1 MLKGVS
7 NLTQTPHHHYTNT
20 TPPRHKH
27 FSAFT
32 ISLHRFVRL
41 SSVIAL
47 IDILCFLD
55 SMKNISFPPFILR
68 TDKSVEVR
76 NWTDVG

>member
-7 NLTQTPHHHYTNT
+7 SLTQTPHHHYTNT

-32 ISLHRFVRL
+32 ISLHRFEKL
-41 SSVIAL
+41 SSVIAM
-47 IDILCFLD
+47 IAHFVFMIQ
-55 SMKNISFPPFILR
+55 
-68 TDKSVEVR
+68 
-76 NWTDVG
+76 

>member
-7 NLTQTPHHHYTNT
+7 SLTQTLHHHNTNT

-55 SMKNISFPPFILR
+55 SMKSLFFPSFFLR
-68 TDKSVEVR
+68 TDKSVEGR
-76 NWTDVG
+76 NWTDVE

>member
-7 NLTQTPHHHYTNT
+7 SLTQTPHHHYTNT

-32 ISLHRFVRL
+32 ISLHRFEKL
-41 SSVIAL
+41 SSMIAMMN
-47 IDILCFLD
+47 ILCFLD
-55 SMKNISFPPFILR
+55 SMKSISFPPFY
-68 TDKSVEVR
+68 T
-76 NWTDVG
+76 

>member
-20 TPPRHKH
+20 TPSRHKH

-55 SMKNISFPPFILR
+55 SMKNISFPPFY
-68 TDKSVEVR
+68 T
-76 NWTDVG
+76 